1 MYYRYAPLR
10 FECTRCG
17 ACCTGTAS
25 STVMLADGEA
35 ERIRRHLSLS
45 TAWFRRRYIER
56 AESGDALRLDDGRC
70 PFLGA
75 HGGCRIY
82 PVRPRQCRSYP
93 FWPELVATQTAW
105 RREARRCEGIGRGAV
120 VPVAHIE
127 RMLRLDQE

>member
-1 MYYRYAPLR
+1 MYYRYTPLR

-17 ACCTGTAS
+17 ACCTGPAGC
-25 STVMLADGEA
+25 TVMLADGEA
-35 ERIRRHLSLS
+35 ERIRRHLDLS
-45 TAWFRRRYIER
+45 TAWFRRRYLEHM
-56 AESGDALRLDDGRC
+56 ETGDALRLDNGRC
-70 PFLGA
+70 PFLGT

-82 PVRPRQCRSYP
+82 AVRPRQCRSYP